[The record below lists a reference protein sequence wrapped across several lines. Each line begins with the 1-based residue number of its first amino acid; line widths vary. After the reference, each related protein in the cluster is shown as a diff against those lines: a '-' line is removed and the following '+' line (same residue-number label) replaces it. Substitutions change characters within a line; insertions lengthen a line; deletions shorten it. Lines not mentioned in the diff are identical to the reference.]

1 MRRPSRVVLVFV
13 ALLASG
19 AAIRI
24 AALPLP
30 ATEDV
35 AVWRLWSYHA
45 SLDVA
50 RMYGVGG
57 DPPTRALLKFG
68 REFTTTDYPP
78 VALYELGLA
87 GVFYR
92 GIYPGYPNDWR
103 LTAAVKIP
111 GLVAG
116 VWLTVLLYLA
126 ARRLTGREDVAR
138 IAALAW
144 WLNPAAILNAETLG
158 YLDALLM
165 LPAVATLWLIH
176 ERRFWWAGGAIAL
189 ALFTKP
195 QAALLGPV
203 TLLALARI
211 GGWRALARATAA
223 GAATTAAI
231 FAPYVLVGALP
242 NVLLALSSFARTDI
256 LSGNAANV
264 WWIVNW
270 LERAWHLVPRL
281 GFPQSYFVPVAR
293 AMSMKTFLNL
303 GWPNPRPFASAAVLA
318 LVGWAVWSLRRAE
331 DLSMHAALAA
341 FTVLTYF
348 SLAIGVHE
356 NHIVLALPFLLLAAI
371 GNPAWR
377 PLFILVTLSAALNM
391 NVFYGV
397 GRGVGWVWPRTVT
410 FLDTT
415 VILSFVNLGT
425 LIWCARVLARQR
437 HAGGVRVEET
447 GSRPPQALEP
457 IGETGTASPAS

>member
-176 ERRFWWAGGAIAL
+176 ERRFWWAGCTIAL
-189 ALFTKP
+189 AVFTKP

-203 TLLALARI
+203 TLLALTRL

-223 GAATTAAI
+223 GTTTTAAI
-231 FAPYVLVGALP
+231 FAPFVLVGALP

-256 LSGNAANV
+256 LSGNAANL

-270 LERAWHLVPRL
+270 LERAWHLIPRL
-281 GFPQSYFVPVAR
+281 GFPRSYFVPVAR
-293 AMSMKTFLNL
+293 VMSMKTFLSL
-303 GWPNPRPFASAAVLA
+303 GWPNPRPLASAAVLA
-318 LVGWAVWSLRRAE
+318 LVGWAVWRVRRSQ
-331 DLSMHAALAA
+331 DLTVHAALAA

-371 GNPAWR
+371 GNTTWR
-377 PLFILVTLSAALNM
+377 PLFIAVSLSAALNM
-391 NVFYGV
+391 NLFYGV
-397 GRGVGWVWPRTVT
+397 GRGVGWAWPRTAT
-410 FLDTT
+410 FLDTSM
-415 VILSFVNLGT
+415 ILSVVNLCT
-425 LIWCARVLARQR
+425 LVWFARLLVRQV
-437 HAGGVRVEET
+437 GSVSVREVAAQRSQE
-447 GSRPPQALEP
+447 LE
-457 IGETGTASPAS
+457 AVSSQ